1 MQTTLTLVVAAMLI
15 VLGLTVAWPRGSSAR
30 GSSPRAPTATGT
42 TATLTVDG
50 MVCGACAA
58 RVGRIAAR
66 VGGVH
71 DATVDRE
78 QGRAQI
84 AYDPAQTSPAT
95 VARAIAEAG
104 FQTGV
109 LP

>member
-1 MQTTLTLVVAAMLI
+1 MQTPLTLIVAAMLI
-15 VLGLTVAWPRGSSAR
+15 ALVLAVAWPRGSSLR
-30 GSSPRAPTATGT
+30 NSSPRAATAASE

-58 RVGRIAAR
+58 RVGRIATQ
-66 VGGVH
+66 VDGVH

-84 AYDPAQTSPAT
+84 VYDPARTSPAT

-104 FQTGV
+104 FQTGIF
-109 LP
+109 P

>member
-1 MQTTLTLVVAAMLI
+1 MQTTLTLVVTAMLVVV
-15 VLGLTVAWPRGSSAR
+15 VLAVAWSRGASAR
-30 GSSPRAPTATGT
+30 GSSSRAATAAGE
-42 TATLTVDG
+42 TATLAIDG

-58 RVGRIAAR
+58 RVGRIATQ
-66 VGGVH
+66 VDGVY

-78 QGRAQI
+78 QGRAQVV
-84 AYDPAQTSPAT
+84 YDPARTSPAT

>member
-1 MQTTLTLVVAAMLI
+1 MQTALTLIVAAILI
-15 VLGLTVAWPRGSSAR
+15 VLVLTVAWSRGASAR
-30 GSSPRAPTATGT
+30 GSSSRAATAAGE

-58 RVGRIAAR
+58 RVGRIATQ
-66 VGGVH
+66 VDGVH

-84 AYDPAQTSPAT
+84 AYDPARTSPAT

>member
-1 MQTTLTLVVAAMLI
+1 MQTALTLIVAAMLI
-15 VLGLTVAWPRGSSAR
+15 VLVLLVAWPRGPSLR
-30 GSSPRAPTATGT
+30 NSSPRAATAAGE

-58 RVGRIAAR
+58 RVGRIAAQ
-66 VGGVH
+66 VEGVH

-84 AYDPAQTSPAT
+84 GRPGADEPRDSSPRDRRGG
-95 VARAIAEAG
+95 VPDR
-104 FQTGV
+104 V